1 MIHELKIL
9 PAYFDAVYDGRKKFE
24 VRFND
29 RGYQVGDT
37 LILREYEKGH
47 YTGRSVEKKITYVLE
62 NSFGMEPHYCILS
75 ID

>member
-1 MIHELKIL
+1 MTHELKIL

-37 LILREYEKGH
+37 LILREYEKGQ
-47 YTGRSVEKKITYVLE
+47 YTGRVVEKKVTYVLE
-62 NSFGMEPHYCILS
+62 NSIGTEPHYCILS
-75 ID
+75 IV